1 MEDIRLAAK
10 AYYNNCSEEVRK
22 LARTS
27 FQAIDTNGDGRDS
40 EFFTQLDAD
49 GDGSLD
55 FSEFITFFYLLTTRQ
70 VWCGSRR
77 SNLLGMYFTCVDCYS
92 GGGETTFDVCV
103 RCYSEHRFCHHHSR
117 FLDSFVLLRT
127 MVSNSDGADANQ
139 APGKHMNGQNGQKAN
154 GQNNIEYST
163 PAPGGPGQD
172 LASYRA
178 QLGEAVQRMNEIA
191 NHLESERDTT
201 NAAVDSASGFADP
214 TGATTVVD
222 STSCSADPTGISD
235 TVESVAETVELVAEA
250 VDIVSL
256 MVDVA
261 SSAAMCHIM

>member
-1 MEDIRLAAK
+1 
-10 AYYNNCSEEVRK
+10 
-22 LARTS
+22 
-27 FQAIDTNGDGRDS
+27 
-40 EFFTQLDAD
+40 
-49 GDGSLD
+49 
-55 FSEFITFFYLLTTRQ
+55 
-70 VWCGSRR
+70 
-77 SNLLGMYFTCVDCYS
+77 MYFTCVDCYS

-127 MVSNSDGADANQ
+127 MVSNSDG
-139 APGKHMNGQNGQKAN
+139 
-154 GQNNIEYST
+154 
-163 PAPGGPGQD
+163 D